1 MKLETIEEREE
12 EDQVAMPSPN
22 RKRKASSVGLEERE
36 GLILKRCRV
45 EACGVVHAR
54 PMIVGH

>member
-1 MKLETIEEREE
+1 
-12 EDQVAMPSPN
+12 MPSPN
-22 RKRKASSVGLEERE
+22 KKRKVSSVGLEEIE

-45 EACGVVHAR
+45 EAYSVVHAR